1 MKYTLFS
8 FSANLVLVSFI
19 EKKTLKI
26 EFEKIARLKAINT
39 DNISWNILR

>member
-19 EKKTLKI
+19 EKTLKI